1 MGKIIVLA
9 SPVFLALIA
18 LEFWLSKTRG
28 RHYGLADTINSI
40 SLGMLNQI
48 STALGKLLT
57 LGIYIAVYERL
68 ALLHAP
74 DFWNTWYG
82 FLAALV
88 LYDFCYY
95 WLHRC
100 GHEIAIVWAAHV
112 VHHQSQF
119 YNLSTALRQTSSGI
133 ALAWIFYLPLA
144 LAGIPPTV
152 FAIVALVDLLYQFW
166 VHTELVGKLGWF
178 DRVFCSPSNHRV
190 HHAVNDRYID
200 RNYGGILMVWDH
212 MFGSFQEETETCV
225 YGTRSP
231 LNSWDPLWA
240 NAEVYSALWQTS
252 RRARQWG
259 DKLLV
264 WFKPPGWQS
273 AAMALDA
280 PKVPFALTSVQRFNV
295 PLTPGQQRFAV
306 AQFGLSMCAVSA
318 YLWHAE
324 SMAWPAAW
332 GFALALFGLVWLQG
346 RYLHSKASAAVV
358 VSAGLGL
365 IAAAMLW
372 RLA

>member
-1 MGKIIVLA
+1 
-9 SPVFLALIA
+9 
-18 LEFWLSKTRG
+18 LEFWLSKTRA
-28 RHYGLADTINSI
+28 RHYGLADTINSV
-40 SLGMLNQI
+40 SLGMLSQV

-82 FLAALV
+82 YLAALV
-88 LYDFCYY
+88 FYDFCYY
-95 WLHRC
+95 WLHRF
-100 GHEIAIVWAAHV
+100 GHEVAVLWAAHV

-144 LAGIPPTV
+144 LAGVPPTV

-166 VHTELVGKLGWF
+166 VHTELVGKLGRF

-212 MFGSFQEETETCV
+212 MFGSFQEETEPCV

-231 LNSWDPLWA
+231 LNSWDPLWS
-240 NAEVYSALWQTS
+240 NAEVYSALWQAS
-252 RRARQWG
+252 RRARHPA
-259 DKLLV
+259 DKLRV

-273 AAMALDA
+273 AAMAQDD
-280 PKVPFALTSVQRFNV
+280 PKGPFAMASVKRFDV
-295 PLTPGQQRFAV
+295 PLTAAQQRFALC
-306 AQFGLSMCAVSA
+306 QFGFGLCAVSA

-324 SMAWPAAW
+324 SMTWQAAW

-346 RYLHSKASAAVV
+346 RYLHHKASATVV
-358 VSAGLGL
+358 VLAGLAVS
-365 IAAAMLW
+365 AAALFW
-372 RLA
+372 RLG